1 MGRLQKG
8 RIFERSGAF
17 YVQYRVSEIVN
28 GKPKRVQRSHRPLQQ
43 GRQIL
48 LEKREICEAVA
59 RPIHGDDKYATGES
73 VQHG

>member
-28 GKPKRVQRSHRPLQQ
+28 GKPKRVQRSHRALNKDVSD
-43 GRQIL
+43 I
-48 LEKREICEAVA
+48 
-59 RPIHGDDKYATGES
+59 
-73 VQHG
+73 